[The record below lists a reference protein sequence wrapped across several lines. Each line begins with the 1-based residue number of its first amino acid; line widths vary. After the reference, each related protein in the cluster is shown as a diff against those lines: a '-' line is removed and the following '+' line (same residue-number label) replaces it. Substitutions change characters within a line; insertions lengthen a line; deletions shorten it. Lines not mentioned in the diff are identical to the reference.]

1 MGVLVPLQVDP
12 DNADRFSN
20 IPAFVDSLFDPDVRT
35 LAPAQAAVDAGDA
48 NFLYCDDNSASLIL
62 QSWLAA
68 WQQSV
73 GDSYDAHA
81 YNRCP
86 SGDRTVIAFLAS
98 YIKSHSLQMAVP
110 DLDATDQYY
119 TIDGHSLRQ
128 FRNNGYSW
136 RPFIGSNGHWNY
148 GEIYSSD
155 PLRLSNGSDPDD
167 TVVSFLYHF
176 LRGAHF
182 VVAST
187 DGDQSNGNGFNTFL
201 DAFVDA
207 CTCQSTVS
215 SHYADHVNLT
225 CQTYPAISGE
235 SEPTSHSPLVIACM
249 SGDTTVNYTDDHQN
263 SFFQHEGWPAQGLTG
278 GDRHMDD
285 YDHHKA
291 TLWNFSTYGGCAYS
305 EKRCAPLF
313 LGRSTFSL
321 SLHSDTKMPHYDGAR
336 TKQGWMQTDLMTY

>member
-1 MGVLVPLQVDP
+1 MGALVPLQVDP
-12 DNADRFSN
+12 NNSARFLN
-20 IPAFVDSLFDPDVRT
+20 IQAFVDSLFDPDVRT
-35 LAPAQAAVDAGDA
+35 LTPVQTAVSDGDA

-73 GDSYDAHA
+73 GDSYDANA
-81 YNRCP
+81 YARCP
-86 SGDRTVIAFLAS
+86 SSDRTVIAFLAS
-98 YIKSHSLQMAVP
+98 YIKSHSLSMAVP
-110 DLDATDQYY
+110 DLDATNNYY
-119 TIDGHSLRQ
+119 TVDGHSLRQ

-136 RPFIGSNGHWNY
+136 RPFLNSAGHWNY
-148 GEIYSSD
+148 GEIHSSD
-155 PLRLSNGSDPDD
+155 PLQLSNGSYSDD
-167 TVVSFLYHF
+167 TVLSFLYHF

-187 DGDQSNGNGFNTFL
+187 DGDQSNGDGFGTFL
-201 DAFVDA
+201 NAFVDS

-215 SHYADHVNLT
+215 SHYADHVNMT

-235 SEPTSHSPLVIACM
+235 VEPSTKPLVIACM
-249 SGDTTVNYTDDHQN
+249 SGDTTINYTDNHQN

-278 GDRHMDD
+278 GDRHMQD
-285 YDHHKA
+285 YDNHKA

-313 LGRSTFSL
+313 LGRSSFSL
-321 SLHSDTKMPHYDGAR
+321 QLHSDTKMPHYDGAR
-336 TKQGWMQTDLMTY
+336 TLQNWMHTDLMTY

>member
-1 MGVLVPLQVDP
+1 MGALVPLQVDP
-12 DNADRFSN
+12 NNSARFLN
-20 IPAFVDSLFDPDVRT
+20 IQAFVDSLFDPDVRT
-35 LAPAQAAVDAGDA
+35 LTPVQTAVSNGDA

-73 GDSYDAHA
+73 GDSYDANA
-81 YNRCP
+81 YARCP
-86 SGDRTVIAFLAS
+86 TGDRTAIAFLAS
-98 YIKSHSLQMAVP
+98 YIKSHSLSMAVP
-110 DLDATDQYY
+110 DLDATSNYY

-128 FRNNGYSW
+128 FKNNGYSW
-136 RPFIGSNGHWNY
+136 RPFLTGSGHWNY
-148 GEIYSSD
+148 GEIVSND
-155 PLRLSNGSDPDD
+155 PLRLGNGSYSND
-167 TVVSFLYHF
+167 TVLSFLYHF

-187 DGDQSNGNGFNTFL
+187 DGDQSNGDGFADFKE
-201 DAFVDA
+201 DFED
-207 CTCQSTVS
+207 TCDTTMTVS

-225 CQTYPAISGE
+225 CVTYPDISGE
-235 SEPTSHSPLVIACM
+235 QEPSSKPLVIAFM
-249 SGDTTVNYTDDHQN
+249 SGQTTTNATDDHQN

-278 GDRHMDD
+278 GDRHMQD
-285 YDHHKA
+285 YDNHKA

-336 TKQGWMQTDLMTY
+336 TYQDWMHTDLMTY